1 MKNLAETTVYL
12 TEIQK
17 ITKQKL
23 DNKKKG
29 QKIETSWITKINM
42 DRKFRSYGRAWMT
55 ENNNFFSSIQLPEKT
70 MDTLQETRVNDNQ
83 SSLLILP
90 LVSLF

>member
-29 QKIETSWITKINM
+29 QKIETSWIIKINM

-70 MDTLQETRVNDNQ
+70 MDNLQETRVNDNQ